1 MELPPE
7 LARMLPGSLA
17 VLRYLGSEQIEGADS
32 DTLAEGAGMSS
43 RGVMKAIR
51 ALVTQGFLQ
60 MDANYVY
67 YLTDKGNKAIVDLA
81 DYDAT
86 QPADANDAASDD
98 DSPEVESEL
107 IAVLPDPIGAQQTTS
122 LQIGLAQIPDVN
134 SASQLVLRLSATAG
148 TISPQEISLDLKP
161 GQAPPSAEAVFRPSG
176 QVGQIRFRIEAV
188 QILSMDDVHPA
199 GGMFLDARLDQAQ
212 GDLQAWY
219 GSLTLKSQ

>member
-17 VLRYLGSEQIEGADS
+17 VLRYIGSEDIEGADS

-67 YLTDKGNKAIVDLA
+67 YVTEKGNKAIVDLREF
-81 DYDAT
+81 DAT
-86 QPADANDAASDD
+86 QPADANQPPPSDD
-98 DSPEVESEL
+98 GDEVESEL
-107 IAVLPDPIGAQQTTS
+107 IAVLPDPLPTQETTS
-122 LQIGLAQIPDVN
+122 LQIGLADAPAVSN
-134 SASQLVLRLSATAG
+134 PSQLVLRLSATMG
-148 TISPQEISLDLKP
+148 NISPQEIQLELGP
-161 GQAPPSAEAVFRPSG
+161 GRAAPSAEAFFQPTG
-176 QVGQIRFRIEAV
+176 QVGQIRFRIEALQV
-188 QILSMDDVHPA
+188 LSLDEVHPA
-199 GGMFLDARLDQAQ
+199 GGMFVDARLGQAQ

-219 GSLTLKSQ
+219 GTLSLKS